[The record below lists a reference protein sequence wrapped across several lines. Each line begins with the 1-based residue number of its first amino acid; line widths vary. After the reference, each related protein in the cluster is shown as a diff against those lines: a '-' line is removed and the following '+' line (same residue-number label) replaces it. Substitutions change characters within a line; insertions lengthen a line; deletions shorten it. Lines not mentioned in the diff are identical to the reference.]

1 MTLATAISMVLS
13 RAGLD
18 TTNATY
24 KDQARI
30 YLNTAATG
38 IVNLLGGKWWF
49 LHKSSTFVT
58 TRTITITVSSGAFT
72 VGETVT
78 GGSSGTMVVTGIS
91 GTFVAGETV
100 TGGTSGRTGVITTAY
115 DGSTSITLSSVS
127 GTFTSSE
134 TITGGTS
141 SATATFSSF
150 TASSCVVD
158 AAYDA
163 TNYPTALLI
172 NALSGAFTASETLTG
187 GSSGASGTYSSI
199 ASTQTYA
206 LGSDVIT
213 PHSFV
218 DVTNDRPLGATGMDF
233 IDAADADRD
242 YNADGRL
249 WHHEGIDSITGK
261 ILIRFHPISETA
273 GDNIRYRYLGRITD
287 WTSSDD
293 STDMARWFPEE
304 LQPALWMGAAELY
317 LQEKGDEEAAAS
329 NRYEHDRIVKAAK
342 ETNRTIWGNRIWRRQ
357 SLPSSGGFNYIPAA
371 GSLTAA

>member
-1 MTLATAISMVLS
+1 MI
-13 RAGLD
+13 D
-18 TTNATY
+18 T
-24 KDQARI
+24 
-30 YLNTAATG
+30 
-38 IVNLLGGKWWF
+38 
-49 LHKSSTFVT
+49 
-58 TRTITITVSSGAFT
+58 
-72 VGETVT
+72 
-78 GGSSGTMVVTGIS
+78 
-91 GTFVAGETV
+91 
-100 TGGTSGRTGVITTAY
+100 
-115 DGSTSITLSSVS
+115 
-127 GTFTSSE
+127 
-134 TITGGTS
+134 
-141 SATATFSSF
+141 
-150 TASSCVVD
+150 
-158 AAYDA
+158 AYDA
-163 TNYPTALLI
+163 TNYPTAILL
-172 NALSGAFTASETLTG
+172 NTRTGTFTTADTALTNGSGATA
-187 GSSGASGTYSSI
+187 AFVSI
-199 ASTQTYA
+199 AGTQTYA

-233 IDAADADRD
+233 IDAADVDRD

-249 WHHEGIDSITGK
+249 WTHEGLDSITGK

-273 GDNIRYRYLGRITD
+273 GDDIRYRYLGRITD

>member
-49 LHKSSTFVT
+49 LHKSATFNIT
-58 TRTITITVSSGAFT
+58 ETITVS
-72 VGETVT
+72 
-78 GGSSGTMVVTGIS
+78 GIS
-91 GTFVAGETV
+91 GTFAAGNTV
-100 TGGTSGRTGVITTAY
+100 TGNSTGATGVIDT
-115 DGSTSITLSSVS
+115 
-127 GTFTSSE
+127 
-134 TITGGTS
+134 
-141 SATATFSSF
+141 
-150 TASSCVVD
+150 
-158 AAYDA
+158 AYDA
-163 TNYPTALLI
+163 TNYPTAILL
-172 NALSGAFTASETLTG
+172 NTRTGTFTTADTALTNGSGATA
-187 GSSGASGTYSSI
+187 AFVSI
-199 ASTQTYA
+199 AGTQTYA

-233 IDAADADRD
+233 IDAADVDRD

-249 WHHEGIDSITGK
+249 WTHEGLDSITGK

-273 GDNIRYRYLGRITD
+273 GDDIRYRYLGRITD